1 MSLYFSY
8 SVYSDKK
15 LTNQRN
21 IINVFAIFV
30 VIFAGFI
37 LYLVDNPDFQR
48 PPETDLEHVALTE

>member
-8 SVYSDKK
+8 SVYTDKK
-15 LTNQRN
+15 LTTQRN

-37 LYLVDNPDFQR
+37 FYLVDNPDFQR
-48 PPETDLEHVALTE
+48 PAETDLEHVPLTE